1 MDDYSPN
8 QPNKVTDGQGFW
20 GVAFVLALI
29 AHWRA
34 VCAFV
39 CVNAVE
45 SGADRSGIRR
55 TLDGRRTGSN
65 GRYSAGTGP
74 GAGA

>member
-29 AHWRA
+29 AHGVLFVLLFVSMQWR
-34 VCAFV
+34 
-39 CVNAVE
+39 
-45 SGADRSGIRR
+45 ADRSGIRR
-55 TLDGRRTGSN
+55 TLDGRRGGSN

-74 GAGA
+74 GT

>member
-29 AHWRA
+29 AHGVLFVLLFVSMQWRA
-34 VCAFV
+34 
-39 CVNAVE
+39 E
-45 SGADRSGIRR
+45 P
-55 TLDGRRTGSN
+55 
-65 GRYSAGTGP
+65 TGP
-74 GAGA
+74 VYALSLIHI